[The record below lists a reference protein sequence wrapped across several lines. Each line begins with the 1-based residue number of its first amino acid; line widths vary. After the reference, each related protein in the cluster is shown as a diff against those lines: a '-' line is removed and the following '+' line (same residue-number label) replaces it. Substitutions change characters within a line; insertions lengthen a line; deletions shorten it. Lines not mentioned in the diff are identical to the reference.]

1 VSHEFAVT
9 RRAQGA
15 PRVFHELRDFF
26 DVGGVVANRRHDNH
40 KEHLFRYVVR
50 RGKDLIETIIPFFM
64 AHPMQF
70 IEAA

>member
-1 VSHEFAVT
+1 MSFT
-9 RRAQGA
+9 SLGISSMW
-15 PRVFHELRDFF
+15 
-26 DVGGVVANRRHDNH
+26 VAWSTTGDTTIT

-50 RGKDLIETIIPFFM
+50 RGKDLIETIIPFFI